1 MNAPQYVVT
10 NGTLYMTKC
19 AGKSV
24 GPKEKAYLWK
34 KQEAASNQAEQM
46 NKRDKVSVW
55 RAELVE
61 GTADTQTFNPEALA
75 VNSVPEFREM
85 LDALFRCVQSM
96 ETVKE
101 MMNKCVN
108 EISNQDKIQEDLLH
122 KIEFESL
129 GGGNGAH
136 LCSLL
141 QKCRQKRRGYKDM
154 LTLIQFVSNKS
165 ISGISVAEL
174 MEMKDRLGGRLYKT
188 RTNQVF

>member
-1 MNAPQYVVT
+1 MNAPQYIVT
-10 NGTLYMTKC
+10 NGTMYMTQC

-24 GPKEKAYLWK
+24 GPREKAYRWK

-61 GTADTQTFNPEALA
+61 GAADVQTFNHEALA

-108 EISNQDKIQEDLLH
+108 EMSNQDKIQEDLLH

-154 LTLIQFVSNKS
+154 LTLIQSISNMA

-174 MEMKDRLGGRLYKT
+174 TEMKDRLGGRLYKT
-188 RTNQVF
+188 RTDKVF

>member
-19 AGKSV
+19 TGKSV
-24 GPKEKAYLWK
+24 GPMERAYRWN

-46 NKRDKVSVW
+46 NKRDKASVW

-61 GTADTQTFNPEALA
+61 GTSDIQTFNPEALA

-85 LDALFRCVQSM
+85 LDALFHCVQSM

-101 MMNKCVN
+101 MMNRCVS
-108 EISNQDKIQEDLLH
+108 ELSKQDKIQEDLLH

-154 LTLIQFVSNKS
+154 LTLIQFVANTT

-174 MEMKDRLGGRLYKT
+174 TEIKDRLGGRLYKT